1 MAKSI
6 IRRVDDYIDAIQ
18 EQFPNIE
25 RKDLVRII
33 N

>member
-6 IRRVDDYIDAIQ
+6 IRRVSDYIDAVQ
-18 EQFPNIE
+18 EKFPEIE
-25 RKDLVRII
+25 RKDLERII